1 MQLTREQ
8 QSMYDG
14 ENGEACRQSM
24 EMLCAL
30 GKIYGA
36 RDMVAITSAQVA
48 GVSYKTIGE
57 AGLEYLQDF
66 AAAGARVRIPTFLN
80 PAGMD
85 REQWQA
91 LAVPPEFAKK
101 QLAVL
106 SAFSKM
112 GISSTC
118 TCTPYLVGIRPK
130 QGEHIAWSES
140 SAISFA
146 NSVLGARTNREGGPS
161 ALAAAV
167 CGCTPNY
174 GLHLDENRVAN
185 LLVKV
190 EAPLKGMSDFGAL
203 GAYIGEAAKGKVPAF
218 TGIRGASD
226 GKLGKVCQKLGE
238 HSEPNYEDRLKSL
251 GASMAAWGSTAIY
264 FAKGITPE
272 WNVADGA
279 EEIIFGAAELAA
291 TREKMGGAG
300 KPDIIAIG
308 CPHASLDEIG
318 EVAAKVRGKKLK
330 TKLWVCTARKA
341 KEAADKAGYVKAI
354 EEAGG
359 KVVADT
365 CMVVC
370 PLEEMGI
377 RHAAC
382 NSGKAAKYLANMFKR
397 KVVYGDVEDIVCK

>member
-1 MQLTREQ
+1 MQLTPEQ
-8 QSMYDG
+8 QLMLDG
-14 ENGEACRQSM
+14 ERGEACRQSM
-24 EMLCAL
+24 EILAAL

-36 RDMVAITSAQVA
+36 ADMVAITSAQVA
-48 GVSYKTIGE
+48 GVSYKTIGD

-66 AAAGARVRIPTFLN
+66 ASAGARACIPTFLN

-91 LAVPPEFAKK
+91 LSVPAAFAKK
-101 QLAVL
+101 QLEIL

-130 QGEHIAWSES
+130 KGEHIAWSES

-167 CGCTPNY
+167 CGFTPNY
-174 GLHLDENRVAN
+174 GLHLGENRVAN

-190 EAPLKGMSDFGAL
+190 EVPLKGTSDFGAM

-218 TGIRGASD
+218 VGVKGAT
-226 GKLGKVCQKLGE
+226 
-238 HSEPNYEDRLKSL
+238 EDRLKSL
-251 GASMAAWGSTAIY
+251 GASMAAWGSAAIY
-264 FAKGITPE
+264 FMKGITPE
-272 WNVADGA
+272 WNVVQGA
-279 EEIIFGAAELAA
+279 EEITFGAKELKA
-291 TREKMGGAG
+291 TREKMGGDG

-308 CPHASLDEIG
+308 CPHASLSEIE
-318 EVAAKVRGKKLK
+318 EVAARVKGKKLK
-330 TKLWVCTARKA
+330 TKLWVCTARKT
-341 KEAADKAGYVKAI
+341 KEAADKAGFTREI

-359 KVVADT
+359 NVVADT

-377 RHAAC
+377 THAAC
-382 NSGKAAKYLANMFKR
+382 NSGKAAKYLTNMFKK
-397 KVVYGDVEDIVCK
+397 KVVYGDVEDIICE

>member
-1 MQLTREQ
+1 MSCIAVNKFEQGNIPLEFMQLTNEQ
-8 QSMYDG
+8 QAML
-14 ENGEACRQSM
+14 NGESGEASRQSM
-24 EMLCAL
+24 EILVAL

-36 RDMVAITSAQVA
+36 RNMVPITSSQVA

-66 AAAGARVRIPTFLN
+66 ATAGARVRIPTFLN

-91 LAVPPEFAKK
+91 LKVPTAFAKK
-101 QLAVL
+101 QLEIL

-190 EAPLKGMSDFGAL
+190 ETPLKGMSDFGAM
-203 GAYIGEAAKGKVPAF
+203 GAYIGEASKGKVPAF
-218 TGIRGASD
+218 TGVPAAS
-226 GKLGKVCQKLGE
+226 
-238 HSEPNYEDRLKSL
+238 EDKLKSL
-251 GASMAAWGSTAIY
+251 GASMAAWGSAAFY
-264 FAKGITPE
+264 NMKGITPE
-272 WNVADGA
+272 WRVADGA
-279 EEIIFGAAELAA
+279 EEITFGAKELAA
-291 TREKMGGAG
+291 TREKMAGEG

-308 CPHASLDEIG
+308 CPHASLAEIE
-318 EVAAKVRGKKLK
+318 EVAAKVRGKKLA
-330 TKLWVCTARKA
+330 TKLWVCTARKT
-341 KEAADKAGYVKAI
+341 KEAADKAGFTREI
-354 EEAGG
+354 GQAGG
-359 KVVADT
+359 HVVADT

-377 RHAAC
+377 AHAAC
-382 NSGKAAKYLANMFKR
+382 NSGKAAKYLTNMFKR
-397 KVVYGDVEDIVCK
+397 KVVYGDVEDIICK

>member
-1 MQLTREQ
+1 MELTSDQQL
-8 QSMYDG
+8 ML
-14 ENGEACRQSM
+14 NGEQGEAARQSM
-24 EMLCAL
+24 EILAAL

-36 RDMVAITSAQVA
+36 RGMVPVTSVQVA

-66 AAAGARVRIPTFLN
+66 AAAGARVCVPTFLN

-91 LAVPPEFAKK
+91 LKVPAAFAKK
-101 QLAVL
+101 QLAIL

-118 TCTPYLVGIRPK
+118 TCAPYLVGIRPK
-130 QGEHIAWSES
+130 KGEHIAWSES

-190 EAPLKGMSDFGAL
+190 DAELKGTSDFGAM
-203 GAYIGEAAKGKVPAF
+203 GAFVGEAAKGKVPAF
-218 TGIRGASD
+218 VGVKAAS
-226 GKLGKVCQKLGE
+226 
-238 HSEPNYEDRLKSL
+238 EDRLKSL

-264 FAKGITPE
+264 FMKGITPE
-272 WNVADGA
+272 WRVAGGA
-279 EEIIFGAAELAA
+279 EEITFGEKELAA
-291 TREKMGGAG
+291 TREKMGGDG

-308 CPHASLDEIG
+308 CPHASLAEIE
-318 EVAAKVRGKKLK
+318 EVAAKVRGKKLE
-330 TKLWVCTARKA
+330 TRLWVCTARKI
-341 KEAADKAGYVKAI
+341 KEAADKAGFTREI
-354 EEAGG
+354 EAAGG
-359 KVVADT
+359 NVVADT

-370 PLEEMGI
+370 PLEEMGMK
-377 RHAAC
+377 HAAC
-382 NSGKAAKYLANMFKR
+382 NSGKAAKYLTNMFKR
-397 KVVYGDVEDIVCK
+397 KVVYGDVGDIICK

>member
-1 MQLTREQ
+1 MELTREQ

-14 ENGEACRQSM
+14 ESGEACRQSM
-24 EMLCAL
+24 EILAAL

-36 RDMVAITSAQVA
+36 RDMVPITSVQIA

-57 AGLEYLQDF
+57 AGLEYLQGF
-66 AAAGARVRIPTFLN
+66 AAAGARVRIPAFLN

-85 REQWQA
+85 REQWNE
-91 LAVPPEFAKK
+91 LGVPAEFAKK
-101 QLAVL
+101 QIEVL
-106 SAFSKM
+106 DAYAAM
-112 GISSTC
+112 GIGMTC

-130 QGEHIAWSES
+130 LGEHIAWSES

-161 ALAAAV
+161 ALAAAI

-185 LLVKV
+185 LFVKV
-190 EAPLKGMSDFGAL
+190 ETPLKGMSDFGAL
-203 GAYIGEAAKGKVPAF
+203 GAFVGEAAKGKVPAF
-218 TGIRGASD
+218 VGVKGAS
-226 GKLGKVCQKLGE
+226 
-238 HSEPNYEDRLKSL
+238 EDKLKSL
-251 GASMAAWGSTAIY
+251 GASMAAWGSTALY
-264 FAKGITPE
+264 FMQGITPE
-272 WNVADGA
+272 WNMADGS
-279 EEIIFGAAELAA
+279 EEIVFGAQELAQ
-291 TREKMGGAG
+291 TRG
-300 KPDIIAIG
+300 KIQGEGEPDIIAIG
-308 CPHASLDEIG
+308 CPHASLSEIE
-318 EVAAKVRGKKLK
+318 EVAARVRGKKLA
-330 TKLWVCTARKA
+330 TKLWVCTARKT
-341 KEAADKAGYVKAI
+341 KEAADKAGFTREI
-354 EEAGG
+354 EQAGG
-359 KVVADT
+359 NVVADT

>member
-1 MQLTREQ
+1 
-8 QSMYDG
+8 
-14 ENGEACRQSM
+14 
-24 EMLCAL
+24 
-30 GKIYGA
+30 
-36 RDMVAITSAQVA
+36 MVPITSAQVA

-85 REQWQA
+85 REQWKE
-91 LAVPPEFAKK
+91 LSVPAAFAKK
-101 QLAVL
+101 QLEIL

-130 QGEHIAWSES
+130 KGEHIAWSES

-174 GLHLDENRVAN
+174 GLHIEENRIAN

-190 EAPLKGMSDFGAL
+190 EAPLKGTSDFGAM
-203 GAYIGEAAKGKVPAF
+203 GAFVGEAAKGKTPAF
-218 TGIRGASD
+218 VGVKGAS
-226 GKLGKVCQKLGE
+226 
-238 HSEPNYEDRLKSL
+238 EDRLKSL

-264 FAKGITPE
+264 FMKGVTPE
-272 WNVADGA
+272 WNVSQGA
-279 EEIIFGAAELAA
+279 EEITFGAKELKA
-291 TREKMGGAG
+291 TREKMGGEG

-308 CPHASLDEIG
+308 CPHASLAEIE

-330 TKLWVCTARKA
+330 TKLWVCTARKT
-341 KEAADKAGYVKAI
+341 KEAADKAGFTREI
-354 EEAGG
+354 EQAGG
-359 KVVADT
+359 NVVADT

-377 RHAAC
+377 THAAC
-382 NSGKAAKYLANMFKR
+382 NSGKAAKYLTNMFKR
-397 KVVYGDVEDIVCK
+397 KVVYGDVEDIICE

>member
-1 MQLTREQ
+1 MQLTKQQ
-8 QSMYDG
+8 QSMLDG
-14 ENGEACRQSM
+14 ECGEACRQSM
-24 EMLCAL
+24 EILCAL

-36 RDMVAITSAQVA
+36 ADMVAITSAQVA

-91 LAVPPEFAKK
+91 LSVPPAFAKK
-101 QLAVL
+101 QLDIL
-106 SAFSKM
+106 GAFSRM

-130 QGEHIAWSES
+130 LGEHIAWSES

-167 CGCTPNY
+167 CGFTPNY
-174 GLHLDENRVAN
+174 GLHLVENRVAN

-190 EAPLKGMSDFGAL
+190 DVPLKGTSDFGAM
-203 GAYIGEAAKGKVPAF
+203 GAYIGEAAKGKTPAF
-218 TGIRGASD
+218 VGVKAAS
-226 GKLGKVCQKLGE
+226 
-238 HSEPNYEDRLKSL
+238 EDRLKSL
-251 GASMAAWGSTAIY
+251 GASMAAWGSAAIY
-264 FAKGITPE
+264 FMKDVTPE
-272 WNVADGA
+272 WNVADGSEQLA
-279 EEIIFGAAELAA
+279 FGASELKAM
-291 TREKMGGAG
+291 REKMGGEG
-300 KPDIIAIG
+300 KPDIVAIG
-308 CPHASLDEIG
+308 CPHASLSEIE
-318 EVAAKVRGKKLK
+318 EVAAKVRGKKLS
-330 TKLWVCTARKA
+330 TKLWVCTARKT
-341 KEAADKAGYVKAI
+341 KEEADKAGFTQAI
-354 EEAGG
+354 EQAGG
-359 KVVADT
+359 NVVADT

-370 PLEEMGI
+370 PLEEMGMS
-377 RHAAC
+377 HAAC
-382 NSGKAAKYLANMFKR
+382 NSGKAAKYLTNMFKR

>member
-1 MQLTREQ
+1 MHLTPEQ
-8 QSMYDG
+8 QSMLDG
-14 ENGEACRQSM
+14 ERGEAARQSM
-24 EMLCAL
+24 EILSAL
-30 GKIYGA
+30 GRIYGA
-36 RDMVAITSAQVA
+36 RGMVPVTSVQVA

-66 AAAGARVRIPTFLN
+66 AAAGAKVRVPAFLN

-85 REQWQA
+85 REQWQT
-91 LAVPPEFAKK
+91 LKVPAAFAKK
-101 QLAVL
+101 QLEIL

-130 QGEHIAWSES
+130 LGEHIAWSES

-161 ALAAAV
+161 ALAAAI
-167 CGCTPNY
+167 CGFTPNY

-185 LLVKV
+185 LIVKV
-190 EAPLKGMSDFGAL
+190 ETELKGTSDFGAM
-203 GAYIGEAAKGKVPAF
+203 GACIGEAAKGKVPAF
-218 TGIRGASD
+218 TGVKAAS
-226 GKLGKVCQKLGE
+226 
-238 HSEPNYEDRLKSL
+238 EDRLKSL

-264 FAKGITPE
+264 SMKGITPE
-272 WNVADGA
+272 WNVAQGA
-279 EEIIFGAAELAA
+279 EEITFGAKELKE
-291 TREKMGGAG
+291 TREKMQGDGE
-300 KPDIIAIG
+300 PDIIAIG
-308 CPHASLDEIG
+308 CPHASLSEIE

-330 TKLWVCTARKA
+330 TKLWVCTARKT
-341 KEAADKAGYVKAI
+341 KEAAEAAGYVKAI
-354 EEAGG
+354 EDAGG

-382 NSGKAAKYLANMFKR
+382 NSGKAAKYLTNTFRR
-397 KVVYGDVEDIVCK
+397 KVVYGDVEDIVCF

>member
-1 MQLTREQ
+1 ML
-8 QSMYDG
+8 
-14 ENGEACRQSM
+14 NGEQGEAARQSM
-24 EMLCAL
+24 EILAAL

-36 RDMVAITSAQVA
+36 RGMVPVTSVQVA

-66 AAAGARVRIPTFLN
+66 AAAGARVCVPTFLN

-91 LAVPPEFAKK
+91 LKVPAAFAKK
-101 QLAVL
+101 QLAIL

-118 TCTPYLVGIRPK
+118 TCAPYLVGIRPK
-130 QGEHIAWSES
+130 KGEHIAWSES

-190 EAPLKGMSDFGAL
+190 DAELKGTSDFGAM
-203 GAYIGEAAKGKVPAF
+203 GAFVGEAAKGKVPAF
-218 TGIRGASD
+218 VGVKAAS
-226 GKLGKVCQKLGE
+226 
-238 HSEPNYEDRLKSL
+238 EDRLKSL

-264 FAKGITPE
+264 FMKGITPE
-272 WNVADGA
+272 WRVAGGA
-279 EEIIFGAAELAA
+279 EEITFGEKELAA
-291 TREKMGGAG
+291 TREKMGGDG

-308 CPHASLDEIG
+308 CPHASLAEIE
-318 EVAAKVRGKKLK
+318 EVAAKVRGKKLE
-330 TKLWVCTARKA
+330 TRLWVCTARKI
-341 KEAADKAGYVKAI
+341 KEAADKAGFTREI
-354 EEAGG
+354 EAAGG
-359 KVVADT
+359 NVVADT

-370 PLEEMGI
+370 PLEEMGMK
-377 RHAAC
+377 HAAC
-382 NSGKAAKYLANMFKR
+382 NSGKAAKYLTNMFKR
-397 KVVYGDVEDIVCK
+397 KVVYGDVGDIICK

>member
-1 MQLTREQ
+1 ML
-8 QSMYDG
+8 
-14 ENGEACRQSM
+14 NGERGEAARQSM
-24 EMLCAL
+24 EILSAL

-36 RDMVAITSAQVA
+36 ADMVPITSAQVA
-48 GVSYKTIGE
+48 GVSYKTIGD

-85 REQWQA
+85 REQWQT
-91 LAVPPEFAKK
+91 LKVPAAFAKK
-101 QLAVL
+101 QLEIL

-130 QGEHIAWSES
+130 LGEHIAWSES

-167 CGCTPNY
+167 CGFTPNY

-190 EAPLKGMSDFGAL
+190 EVPLKGTSDFGAM

-218 TGIRGASD
+218 TGVKAAS
-226 GKLGKVCQKLGE
+226 
-238 HSEPNYEDRLKSL
+238 EDRLKSL
-251 GASMAAWGSTAIY
+251 GASMAAWGSAAIY
-264 FAKGITPE
+264 FMKGITPE
-272 WNVADGA
+272 WNVAQGA
-279 EEIIFGAAELAA
+279 EEITFGARELSAM
-291 TREKMGGAG
+291 REKMGGAG
-300 KPDIIAIG
+300 KSDIIAIG
-308 CPHASLDEIG
+308 CPHASLQEIE
-318 EVAAKVRGKKLK
+318 EVAARVKGKKLK
-330 TKLWVCTARKA
+330 TKLWVCTARKT
-341 KEAADKAGYVKAI
+341 KEAADKAGFTREI
-354 EEAGG
+354 EQAGG
-359 KVVADT
+359 NVVADT

-377 RHAAC
+377 THAAC
-382 NSGKAAKYLANMFKR
+382 NSGKAAKYLTNMFKK
-397 KVVYGDVEDIVCK
+397 KVVYGDVEDIVCE